1 MKLTGFGLVLRRIT
15 IQDIELVR
23 GWRNQP
29 SVRNQM
35 LVQDEISAAQQVLW
49 FEKINNPFNYYFII
63 EVNELPIG
71 VIHAKNIDEQSMV
84 GEGGVF
90 IGDDKFIGT
99 DIPARASMLILY
111 FCFSK
116 ISVNTSLAKV
126 KEDNFLALEFNKSL
140 GYKEVKRSQGVIYL
154 QLKKE
159 DFLNAPLVASV
170 LRKIENSVHL
180 TGRVSDKNLNSINQW
195 LMLQG

>member
-35 LVQDEISAAQQVLW
+35 LVQDEISAEQQVLW

-84 GEGGVF
+84 GEGGIF

-99 DIPARASMLILY
+99 DIPARASMLFLY
-111 FCFSK
+111 FCFNK
-116 ISVNTSLAKV
+116 IGVSTSLAKV
-126 KEDNFLALEFNKSL
+126 KDENYTAIEFNKSL

-159 DFLNAPLVASV
+159 DFLHAPLVASV
-170 LRKIENSVHL
+170 LRKIEKSVHL
-180 TGRVSDKNLNSINQW
+180 TGTVSDKNLDSINQW
-195 LMLQG
+195 LILQG

>member
-35 LVQDEISAAQQVLW
+35 LVQDEISAEQQVLW

-84 GEGGVF
+84 GEGGIF

-99 DIPARASMLILY
+99 DIPARASMLFLY
-111 FCFSK
+111 FCFKK
-116 ISVNTSLAKV
+116 IGVSISTAKV
-126 KEDNFLALEFNKSL
+126 KEENYIAVEFNKSL
-140 GYKEVKRSQGVIYL
+140 GYKEAKRSQGVIYL
-154 QLKKE
+154 QLQKE

-180 TGRVSDKNLNSINQW
+180 TGTVSDKNLDSINQW
-195 LMLQG
+195 LILQG

>member
-23 GWRNQP
+23 GWRNQ
-29 SVRNQM
+29 SFVRNQM
-35 LVQDEISAAQQVLW
+35 LVQDEISAEQQVLW

>member
-23 GWRNQP
+23 GWRNQ
-29 SVRNQM
+29 SFVRSQM
-35 LVQDEISAAQQVLW
+35 LVQDEISAEQQVLW
-49 FEKINNPFNYYFII
+49 FEKINNSLNYYFII

-71 VIHAKNIDEQSMV
+71 VIHAKNIDEKSMV

-180 TGRVSDKNLNSINQW
+180 TGTVSDKNLNSINQW